1 MERMERMDWMDW
13 MEGGHAR
20 GGSGHR
26 LQLHPRGETNP
37 GKQANWS
44 GLLPWEM
51 LPGKSYPGNLTAVR
65 RHCVD
70 GLVLPVYSRR
80 ICVVIEYSCP

>member
-37 GKQANWS
+37 GKQAARS

-51 LPGKSYPGNLTAVR
+51 
-65 RHCVD
+65 
-70 GLVLPVYSRR
+70 
-80 ICVVIEYSCP
+80 